1 MWTRPG
7 KGILQSAQSK
17 ERIRLQVRRLIATV
31 QFRVSNYHPAKDQG
45 APNRMAY
52 LYEREVRS
60 YVKTGIDLGSLIG
73 IRSEADKEI
82 TCSPPLTVRFMP

>member
-45 APNRMAY
+45 TPNRMAY
-52 LYEREVRS
+52 LYERVVRS
-60 YVKTGIDLGSLIG
+60 RRNAFCDFSG
-73 IRSEADKEI
+73 RF
-82 TCSPPLTVRFMP
+82 PLYFLVVGWHLVLL